1 MKKIA
6 SLFVLVLLAG
16 ISIAQD
22 TPFNNNSKNHYG
34 EDWDPSLP
42 TLRFGER
49 EPTYYYWS
57 NHWYDSCGF
66 LGSTTPNF
74 CIPCNIPNPGS
85 FKSIY
90 ARPFLT
96 DSTLKVIGLAGS
108 FSIVDSPGL
117 LSIVYDTV
125 LSHRN
130 PEYLHLYE
138 SYARDD
144 SAMVLLGELRIDT
157 VRPRYIM
164 QVPCISNGIISYF
177 DSIQIREAYFDK
189 PIEVRDSFYVGVTCN
204 NNEAYWEFIGE
215 EINWNCQWRYMH
227 PRTLWWS
234 VQNRSQVCPPYPNHF
249 KYKVTDSDPVNAMYN
264 LFDTTIWYRQENN
277 WNYFIVFPIFDTT
290 GMNIDWHT
298 HEDTVSLCDLVR
310 NLSVLDINP
319 GDVTLTWSGD
329 GNSLWDI
336 SIGHSSTLPDDGTII
351 QTNNIITT
359 ISPLDTATWYVA
371 YVRTV
376 CDEGVGRWSDSI
388 RFFIPSDPNGGG
400 GQQGISTTINQYTNV
415 FPNPT
420 SSTLTIQS
428 SFGIQSVDIIDL
440 KGRLVLSR
448 KVGAL
453 QATLP
458 VDDLPHGQYLIR
470 IYTSQ
475 GLSVKKV
482 TIN

>member
-1 MKKIA
+1 M
-6 SLFVLVLLAG
+6 
-16 ISIAQD
+16 
-22 TPFNNNSKNHYG
+22 
-34 EDWDPSLP
+34 
-42 TLRFGER
+42 
-49 EPTYYYWS
+49 
-57 NHWYDSCGF
+57 
-66 LGSTTPNF
+66 
-74 CIPCNIPNPGS
+74 
-85 FKSIY
+85 
-90 ARPFLT
+90 
-96 DSTLKVIGLAGS
+96 
-108 FSIVDSPGL
+108 
-117 LSIVYDTV
+117 
-125 LSHRN
+125 
-130 PEYLHLYE
+130 
-138 SYARDD
+138 
-144 SAMVLLGELRIDT
+144 
-157 VRPRYIM
+157 
-164 QVPCISNGIISYF
+164 
-177 DSIQIREAYFDK
+177 
-189 PIEVRDSFYVGVTCN
+189 
-204 NNEAYWEFIGE
+204 
-215 EINWNCQWRYMH
+215 
-227 PRTLWWS
+227 
-234 VQNRSQVCPPYPNHF
+234 
-249 KYKVTDSDPVNAMYN
+249 
-264 LFDTTIWYRQENN
+264 FDTNWHYQENN
-277 WNYFIVFPIFDTT
+277 YWHIFLFPIFDTT

-329 GNSLWDI
+329 GNSLWDV
-336 SIGHSSTLPDDGTII
+336 SIGHSGTLPDDGTII